1 MPASVAGRPLLPLL
15 AAAALLVA
23 VTLLALSVST
33 GATRPLDV
41 AIIDAVRSD
50 ALVTPLAFLQPLTIL
65 GSTPWVAAMALL
77 VLIVELVAR
86 RPWLGLA
93 AAATIGVASLA
104 NAGIKDLVQRVR
116 PDLLPPLEIEPGY
129 SFPSGHTALSMVTY
143 GIFALLIARSPL
155 SRPLKMLSI
164 GALGLVVLLVGVSRV
179 YLGVHYPSDVLGGW
193 LTGLA
198 IVLLFEALLRSRLL
212 PGVSRDAS
220 TE

>member
-23 VTLLALSVST
+23 VALLALSVST